1 MFFFREWVI
10 HAIPLFPHPCFS
22 ASSTLHTLT
31 YLIFFLPPD
40 LEAVRLGA
48 LLPGAGGGHQRK
60 RTKGHEEVCLPV
72 VRLHLHLQLC
82 PGFGEFFLTV
92 NLFHLSQLAVKMVF
106 FFSFFFYH
114 ADFFPQVS
122 LATFAVFVGVSSD
135 NVLTAEKAFTSISLF
150 NILRFPLAMLPMLI
164 AAIVQV
170 RKRQLAFHGC
180 MSNPALKS
188 HLPVLLLFRRPCR
201 GSAWRSFWEAMTLT
215 VTLCAMTPVS
225 VRSPSASAPVFKHL
239 LAHVKYICPLSP
251 CLFIF

>member
-48 LLPGAGGGHQRK
+48 ILPGAGGGHQRK

-106 FFSFFFYH
+106 FFYFFFLSCWLFSAGFSGH
-114 ADFFPQVS
+114 FCGVCWRELRQRVDRRESFHFHLSFQHPPISPGNAADANCCHCAS
-122 LATFAVFVGVSSD
+122 KKT
-135 NVLTAEKAFTSISLF
+135 TARLSW
-150 NILRFPLAMLPMLI
+150 M
-164 AAIVQV
+164 
-170 RKRQLAFHGC
+170 
-180 MSNPALKS
+180 
-188 HLPVLLLFRRPCR
+188 
-201 GSAWRSFWEAMTLT
+201 
-215 VTLCAMTPVS
+215 
-225 VRSPSASAPVFKHL
+225 
-239 LAHVKYICPLSP
+239 HVKPRA
-251 CLFIF
+251 